1 MIDWPTVLLTVS
13 KGVAVQV
20 RFTEGD
26 LGAWMQALRG
36 IAPSEYASDPVGWV
50 RDVLGEYL
58 WSKQVEI
65 MHSVLHN
72 RYTAV
77 QSCHGA
83 GKSFVTSRI
92 VAWWLATKPLGQ
104 AYAVTTAPTA
114 AQVSSILWREIRRAH
129 RKGAL
134 TGYITGGTV
143 PKWKLADGSEIGIG
157 RKPADHDQAAFQGL
171 HDRYLLA
178 AIDEAS
184 GVPRSLFDAVDSLA
198 TNEMCRVIA
207 IGNPDD
213 PASHFAKICEPGSGW
228 NVIRIDALES
238 PLFTEEACA
247 EYPELAAL
255 MESLEIPYSTE
266 EIPED
271 MKPMLVSPLWVSER
285 IKRWGVTSPIFEA
298 KVRGSFPEIGEDI
311 LITPKMIREA
321 QLRELVPI
329 NYKVMGVDVAR
340 FGSDRTVLGVRSG
353 PVFRVHGDY
362 SKLDTIETSQKVVD
376 LANKQRPNEIR
387 VDGVGIGGGVVDQL
401 NASEALSRSGVDIID
416 MQAGAGPMGIDQHLF
431 HNARAEWYWDL
442 RTRFENGLIDIDP
455 DDDELAAQ
463 LGALRYKYTD
473 KGKIIIESK
482 DDLKKRGLPSPDRAD
497 VLMLTSPVSD
507 YDGSYV
513 DEELSSYSISPV

>member
-1 MIDWPTVLLTVS
+1 MQQL
-13 KGVAVQV
+13 
-20 RFTEGD
+20 RFTDGD
-26 LGAWMQALRG
+26 LGAWAQALQGMR
-36 IAPSEYASDPVGWV
+36 PSEYVSDPVGWV
-50 RDVLGEYL
+50 RGVLGEYL

-65 MHSVLHN
+65 MHSVLNN

-92 VAWWLATKPLGQ
+92 VAWWLATKPIGQ

-129 RKGAL
+129 KKAGL
-134 TGYITGGTV
+134 FGYITGGTV
-143 PKWKLADGSEIGIG
+143 PKWKLSDGQEIGIG

-228 NVIRIDALES
+228 NVIRIDALDS

-247 EYPELAAL
+247 RYPELAAL
-255 MESLEIPYSTE
+255 MEGLGIPYSTE
-266 EIPED
+266 EIPD
-271 MKPMLVSPLWVSER
+271 DLSPMLVSPLWVSER
-285 IKRWGVTSPIFEA
+285 VKRWGVTSPIFQA
-298 KVRGSFPEIGEDI
+298 KVRGEFPEIGEDI

-321 QLRELVPI
+321 QLRELTPI

-340 FGSDRTVLGVRSG
+340 FGSDRSVIGIRSG
-353 PVFRVHGDY
+353 PVFRIKADFT
-362 SKLDTIETSQKVVD
+362 KLDTIEMAGKVVD
-376 LANKQRPNEIR
+376 QANKDRPNEIR

-401 NASEALSRSGVDIID
+401 NASEAIARSGVDIID
-416 MQAGAGPMGIDQHLF
+416 MQAGAGPIGIDAHLF
-431 HNARAEWYWDL
+431 HNARAEWYWHL
-442 RTRFENGLIDIDP
+442 RQRFEDGLIDIDP

-463 LGALRYKYTD
+463 LGAVRYRYTD

-513 DEELSSYSISPV
+513 DDELSSYSISPV